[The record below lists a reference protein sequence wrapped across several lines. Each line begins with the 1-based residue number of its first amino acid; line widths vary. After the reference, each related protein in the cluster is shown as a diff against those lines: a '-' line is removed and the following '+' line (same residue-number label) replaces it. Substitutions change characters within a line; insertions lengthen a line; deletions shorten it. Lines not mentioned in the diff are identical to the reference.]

1 MYAAD
6 LAYVHDPG
14 YSSGA
19 KRVASFIVQILQSND
34 LRRGHLL
41 DLGLPPC
48 HSKNLCWLGETYLP
62 FTCFASL
69 QEYRRGPRLDQKAW
83 VEHPHPGRRSSPY

>member
-48 HSKNLCWLGETYLP
+48 HYENLC
-62 FTCFASL
+62 
-69 QEYRRGPRLDQKAW
+69 
-83 VEHPHPGRRSSPY
+83 